1 MMNLKTITFFS
12 FCCTALLLACKH
24 DPEIVQPTPCNTTFA
39 FSADILPIIETN
51 CTSCH
56 SGSDPDGG
64 LLLVN
69 NSDIQDAADDG
80 ELWERIND
88 SENPMPPSPSDELSD
103 CNKNQ
108 IQSWIEA
115 DMPNN

>member
-1 MMNLKTITFFS
+1 MMKIRTIS
-12 FCCTALLLACKH
+12 LLLFCCTSFFFACKH
-24 DPEIVQPTPCNTTFA
+24 DPEIVPPTPCNTTFA

-51 CTSCH
+51 CTGCH
-56 SGSDPDGG
+56 SGSNPDAG
-64 LLLVN
+64 LLLETH
-69 NSDIQDAADDG
+69 SDVVIAVREE

-88 SENPMPPSPSDELSD
+88 SEDPMPPSPFNELSD

>member
-1 MMNLKTITFFS
+1 MNLKTITFFS

-24 DPEIVQPTPCNTTFA
+24 DPEIAQPIPCETSFR

-51 CTSCH
+51 CKSCH
-56 SGSDPDGG
+56 SGSDPDAG
-64 LLLVN
+64 LLLVTH
-69 NSDIQDAADDG
+69 SDIQTAVREE

-88 SENPMPPSPSDELSD
+88 SEDPMPPSPFNELSD
-103 CNKNQ
+103 CNKKQ